1 MFHFVQ
7 ILLATIFHL
16 PSRTSS
22 IEFQFILN
30 YNHGRAFKSTAVSEA
45 LIIII
50 TTQQ

>member
-1 MFHFVQ
+1 MVQVVQ
-7 ILLATIFHL
+7 ILLASIFNL

-30 YNHGRAFKSTAVSEA
+30 YNHGQAFKSTAVSEA

-50 TTQQ
+50 TT